1 MFHPACLTRWSPI
14 DCCKHKHLGPPCN
27 LVTFNYS
34 DSMQQL
40 TGGSKSEVL
49 FVGIVVLS
57 GAGLVL
63 WGFSLEGRRPTIH
76 PPQLAQLHPSRT
88 PSYDN
93 EAKLPNEDNTELPCT
108 KWAIVSLSGPPIPP
122 PPPWPHWCLLVLI
135 DSTMPVSPP
144 LKRVTILDSSW
155 HDSNCTFQLCRTIP
169 WHGEKKR
176 TLGYLFAIQLG
187 ATMILDLEPGSFL
200 EVGSGPEKLDEG
212 RVEVKPQTTFRY
224 PSYISCAGH
233 LSIYQGVES
242 LLAHD

>member
-1 MFHPACLTRWSPI
+1 MPPSQSLPLHYNQMFHPACLTRWSPI

-63 WGFSLEGRRPTIH
+63 WGFSLEGGQPTIH
-76 PPQLAQLHPSRT
+76 PPQLAQFHPSRT
-88 PSYDN
+88 PSYIT
-93 EAKLPNEDNTELPCT
+93 EVQLPDEDNTELPCT

-135 DSTMPVSPP
+135 DSTMPASPP

-169 WHGEKKR
+169 WHGENKR

-224 PSYISCAGH
+224 PSYIS
-233 LSIYQGVES
+233 
-242 LLAHD
+242 

>member
-14 DCCKHKHLGPPCN
+14 DCCKYKHLGPCN

-49 FVGIVVLS
+49 FVGIVILS

-63 WGFSLEGRRPTIH
+63 WAFSLEGGRPTIR
-76 PPQLAQLHPSRT
+76 PPQLAQFHPLR
-88 PSYDN
+88 N
-93 EAKLPNEDNTELPCT
+93 NQLPNEDNTELPCT

-135 DSTMPVSPP
+135 DSTMPISPP

-155 HDSNCTFQLCRTIP
+155 HNSNCTFHLCRLIP

-212 RVEVKPQTTFRY
+212 RVEVTSNNIFISLIYFLSRSFIHLPGCGILT
-224 PSYISCAGH
+224 YI
-233 LSIYQGVES
+233 
-242 LLAHD
+242 